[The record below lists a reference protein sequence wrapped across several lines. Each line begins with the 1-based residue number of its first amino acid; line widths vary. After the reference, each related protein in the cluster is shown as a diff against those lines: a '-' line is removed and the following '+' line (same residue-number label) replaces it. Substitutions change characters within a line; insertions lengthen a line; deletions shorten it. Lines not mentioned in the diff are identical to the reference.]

1 MKILQVVVDSYVE
14 VGGISAHVR
23 NIAERLA
30 KRHDVT
36 VFATN
41 DKGLEPWRET
51 INGVKVERFRCFAPN
66 NAYFFTVDMPL
77 RMRKERFD
85 IVHAHGY
92 HAFPFHLATLAK
104 GDRFIATTHF
114 HGFGHSSFRNAIVG
128 LLKPFGKRT
137 LSKADVIVAV
147 SDFEKSLICH
157 DFRIGEDRVTVIP
170 NGVDFSEFEGLKRR
184 DHEGRTILHVGYL
197 TSYKGAQYLV
207 EVMPKLPKDVRLK
220 IVGGGPMKPFLEKR
234 AFELDVSGRVDF
246 YSNLLRKDLLQ
257 MYADADV
264 FALLSRY
271 EAYSIVVAEALAAGT
286 PCVIAK
292 TSALTEWDDGTTCL
306 GVDFPINLN
315 ELAERIKSLLGG
327 RLEKRLFSKW
337 YGKKIMDWDRVAQ
350 ELEKTYVE

>member
-1 MKILQVVVDSYVE
+1 
-14 VGGISAHVR
+14 
-23 NIAERLA
+23 
-30 KRHDVT
+30 
-36 VFATN
+36 
-41 DKGLEPWRET
+41 
-51 INGVKVERFRCFAPN
+51 
-66 NAYFFTVDMPL
+66 
-77 RMRKERFD
+77 
-85 IVHAHGY
+85 
-92 HAFPFHLATLAK
+92 
-104 GDRFIATTHF
+104 
-114 HGFGHSSFRNAIVG
+114 
-128 LLKPFGKRT
+128 
-137 LSKADVIVAV
+137 
-147 SDFEKSLICH
+147 
-157 DFRIGEDRVTVIP
+157 
-170 NGVDFSEFEGLKRR
+170 
-184 DHEGRTILHVGYL
+184 L